1 MLDGITSNLPLW
13 APFLTVSLQLTKTD
27 FRLLFHIFF
36 QRCEAKSESPFMFAG
51 FSHCIMFYGMTQN
64 SFATLSRD
72 IPWNISKA
80 RKHIS
85 DSWDILWHGSP
96 QRSVA

>member
-36 QRCEAKSESPFMFAG
+36 SGVK
-51 FSHCIMFYGMTQN
+51 QN
-64 SFATLSRD
+64 LKVRLCLQALAT
-72 IPWNISKA
+72 A
-80 RKHIS
+80 
-85 DSWDILWHGSP
+85 
-96 QRSVA
+96 